1 MTVKER
7 IKEFIKY
14 KKITVR
20 AFEKDIKAS
29 NGYINSIN
37 KNIGIDKLQLII
49 EQNPILN
56 LEWLLT
62 GKGEMLASEKAE
74 KSEKAE
80 NNELQKEI
88 NELYKDKFILLK
100 ENSELQK
107 KYVAILEENNVLQ
120 KKYLNLLEENDLNQT
135 KKAS

>member
-1 MTVKER
+1 MSDKEK
-7 IKEFIKY
+7 IKKFL
-14 KKITVR
+14 
-20 AFEKDIKAS
+20 A
-29 NGYINSIN
+29 N
-37 KNIGIDKLQLII
+37 KGISKNKFYSKTGLSSSFLDRGESLGVDKLRII
-49 EQNPILN
+49 IDNYPDFNLNILFA
-56 LEWLLT
+56 
-62 GKGEMLASEKAE
+62 GKGEMLVSEKAE

-88 NELYKDKFILLK
+88 NDLYKEKFILLK

-120 KKYLNLLEENDLNQT
+120 KKYLNLLEENDLNET